1 MFGEG
6 SLTGASP
13 RREQRVLERGNASR
27 TRPRPGAERRGQRC
41 GPASR
46 GRAARRPPAPRSRGP
61 PPFSLTL
68 CGVKL
73 LWGTYCVSIQTGVC
87 RGRAPPVYPS
97 GSRSLGHLLPRE
109 TDPRDLRL
117 CPAGARPTSSELGRQ
132 HEAGGSCPPRPCG
145 TRLPGSWP
153 PRLPLPFPGPA
164 TAGRALRLTLQPRV
178 APARLLSVL
187 LSVRAHAG
195 PDAALARK
203 PPGPSPAAETLRPLA
218 HQLTRRCPFCRGLR
232 AHLWDT
238 PPSLPCRPGKSRLSL
253 CLTRQYSISS
263 RTVLWLLFSCF

>member
-27 TRPRPGAERRGQRC
+27 TRPRPGAGRRGQRR

-87 RGRAPPVYPS
+87 RGGPLLFALRAAGPS
-97 GSRSLGHLLPRE
+97 ATFCPGRLTPAASGCVPLGPGPRARSRGDNVRQVGPARRVPAEHGCRARGH
-109 TDPRDLRL
+109 
-117 CPAGARPTSSELGRQ
+117 
-132 HEAGGSCPPRPCG
+132 
-145 TRLPGSWP
+145 
-153 PRLPLPFPGPA
+153 PRLPLPFLGPA

-218 HQLTRRCPFCRGLR
+218 HHPTRRRPFCRGLR